1 MNGYYNKKSNVCFFV
16 GNFDKYTI
24 LVMLDSP
31 HGNESTYGF
40 ATANWN
46 ATKVAGKVIKRVGA
60 VLGIPPEI
68 VN

>member
-1 MNGYYNKKSNVCFFV
+1 MNEVQILTSNEIVRH
-16 GNFDKYTI
+16 NFDKYTI
-24 LVMLDSP
+24 LIMLDSP

-60 VLGIPPEI
+60 VLGIPPET